1 MQGGNVRVENSNEDG
16 RTTES
21 VYNTSAYICRSRIL
35 VYCSSLILDVHKER
49 TLFCKPIK
57 TKKKKRLGR
66 LI

>member
-1 MQGGNVRVENSNEDG
+1 MLGGNVGVENSNEDG

-21 VYNTSAYICRSRIL
+21 VYNTSAYICRNRIL
-35 VYCSSLILDVHKER
+35 VYCFSLILDVHKVR
-49 TLFCKPIK
+49 TLFSEPIK